1 VNTGA
6 LDPFDQ
12 LADLCARE
20 GLWFHVDGA
29 FGAWAVLAPSVR
41 ARMRGM
47 ERADSLGFDL
57 HKWGYLPLEIACV
70 LVRRDPDQLDSFAA
84 TSTYHAV
91 ADGGIAARAK
101 RFSDYGPQ
109 LSRGFRALKVWMG
122 LKEQGVAKLGRL
134 IQQNVD
140 QAAYLAWRVRQHP
153 ELELLAPVPL
163 NNVCFRFV
171 GGRET
176 SLDLDALN
184 RRLLVRLHE
193 DGIAAPSFTL
203 LDGRYAL
210 RVAITN
216 HRSRRE
222 DFDLLLNET
231 LRLGRELAFARA
243 DAATPA

>member
-1 VNTGA
+1 
-6 LDPFDQ
+6 
-12 LADLCARE
+12 
-20 GLWFHVDGA
+20 
-29 FGAWAVLAPSVR
+29 
-41 ARMRGM
+41 
-47 ERADSLGFDL
+47 
-57 HKWGYLPLEIACV
+57 
-70 LVRRDPDQLDSFAA
+70 
-84 TSTYHAV
+84 
-91 ADGGIAARAK
+91 
-101 RFSDYGPQ
+101 
-109 LSRGFRALKVWMG
+109 
-122 LKEQGVAKLGRL
+122 
-134 IQQNVD
+134 
-140 QAAYLAWRVRQHP
+140 
-153 ELELLAPVPL
+153 VPL
-163 NNVCFRFV
+163 NIVCFRFV